1 MRIFLALFCGALLV
15 LPARAETPAA
25 LPSAATPPATLR
37 PAEGVLLLRNGSLIR
52 GLITPAGNQ
61 FVVTLGETSEIR
73 LPTTEVEA
81 WCEDLADAYRW
92 KSTHLPA
99 DHADAHI
106 ALADW
111 CLKQRLFEQ
120 SEFHYQTAFKREPK
134 NSRVAAFAERLAI
147 ARKLAEPPPKATV
160 EIAAPRTN
168 LDEIEQS
175 LRDVPKTALERFAA
189 SVQPILL
196 NRCSAGACH
205 GVGSK
210 SEFRLL
216 RATGNQQLPQRFT
229 QRNLQATLQFV
240 DRENPLNSPLL
251 RVPQA
256 PHGDA
261 LAAVFDERSKRQAE
275 EVQAWLSLFTPRAS
289 NAAAPIVAGNSA
301 IPVKPAG
308 QSGAETAQP
317 SVQPASAG
325 EALPLSKPGSAGEF
339 RPRDPFDPEIFN
351 RRFGPNR
358 LATPGGT
365 SPR

>member
-1 MRIFLALFCGALLV
+1 MRIFLAILGGALLA
-15 LPARAETPAA
+15 LPARAETPAV
-25 LPSAATPPATLR
+25 LPAAATPPATLR

-120 SEFHYQTAFKREPK
+120 AETHFQTALAREPK
-134 NSRVAAFAERLAI
+134 NPRVAAFSERLAI
-147 ARKLAEPPPKATV
+147 ARKLAEPPAQASA
-160 EIAAPRTN
+160 ELAAPRSN

-189 SVQPILL
+189 SAQPILL

-210 SEFRLL
+210 SDFKLL

-275 EVQAWLSLFTPRAS
+275 ELQAWLSLFTPRPN
-289 NAAAPIVAGNSA
+289 NAAPPIVAGNA
-301 IPVKPAG
+301 GAPPKPAAP
-308 QSGAETAQP
+308 SVTAP
-317 SVQPASAG
+317 APKEVQPASAG
-325 EALPLSKPGSAGEF
+325 EALPQASPSAASEF

-365 SPR
+365 TPR